1 MVSFLSISNTQVI
14 WQTGKKSYNAYIHH
28 ENETTRVFPFID
40 DMANTYAASDLV
52 MSRSGAI
59 TCSELTVCG
68 KPSIL
73 IPFPAAAADH
83 QTKNAD
89 ALARHGAAEL
99 VNESDIIPEKLAAMI
114 QSLLNNQNQLNAMAS
129 ASKKLGRPNSTS
141 EIVDQAMDLIQ

>member
-1 MVSFLSISNTQVI
+1 
-14 WQTGKKSYNAYIHH
+14 
-28 ENETTRVFPFID
+28 
-40 DMANTYAASDLV
+40 MANTYAASDLV

-83 QTKNAD
+83 QAKNAD
-89 ALARHGAAEL
+89 ALARYGAAEL

-141 EIVDQAMDLIQ
+141 KIVDQAMDLIQ